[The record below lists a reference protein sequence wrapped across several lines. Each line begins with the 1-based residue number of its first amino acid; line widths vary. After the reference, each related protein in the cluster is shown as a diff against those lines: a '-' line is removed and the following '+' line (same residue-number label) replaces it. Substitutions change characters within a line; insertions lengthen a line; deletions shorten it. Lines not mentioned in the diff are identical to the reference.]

1 MLLLGAMIGMT
12 AAALTYATE
21 SFAEKKLE
29 EHILE
34 KKMSKSSE
42 TNDFD
47 DADIVCEETTD
58 EETAPV
64 TVDNNACYC
73 AQCGYKLDQKMSF
86 CPGCGLPINPPTIP
100 DEDDTICEECEAEEV
115 ETPDTFRH
123 GVTVKFRDHDLARTA
138 DGINQIKDCTY
149 KFIGYNP
156 ENPLTCFIT
165 RGSKQRRFEVLVAS
179 LEIVE

>member
-1 MLLLGAMIGMT
+1 MLLLGAMVGLT

-21 SFAEKKLE
+21 SFAEKKLG

-34 KKMSKSSE
+34 KKMSESSE
-42 TNDFD
+42 TDDFD
-47 DADIVCEETTD
+47 DDDIVCEETTD
-58 EETAPV
+58 EETASVPV
-64 TVDNNACYC
+64 DSDARYC
-73 AQCGYKLDQKMSF
+73 AQCGYQLDNKMSF
-86 CPGCGLPINPPTIP
+86 CPGCGLPLNPPVIP
-100 DEDDTICEECEAEEV
+100 GEDDSVCEECAEEV
-115 ETPDTFRH
+115 ETPEIFRH

-138 DGINQIKDCTY
+138 DGINQIKDCNY